1 MIDPSIATA
10 YLYSRESHCILIIQL
25 ARCAAA
31 RTTSVS
37 LALMATPG
45 SAPDSY
51 LLLLI
56 LLLLCPL
63 AVPCSGD
70 GGYDVVSVARSGSA
84 LSARLEL
91 VGETPTDTQR
101 LSLTARQV

>member
-1 MIDPSIATA
+1 
-10 YLYSRESHCILIIQL
+10 
-25 ARCAAA
+25 
-31 RTTSVS
+31 
-37 LALMATPG
+37 MATPG

-56 LLLLCPL
+56 LLLVCPL
-63 AVPCSGD
+63 VVPWSGD
-70 GGYDVVSVARSGSA
+70 RGYDVVSVARSGSA

-91 VGETPTDTQR
+91 VGETPAASSDTQR

>member
-1 MIDPSIATA
+1 
-10 YLYSRESHCILIIQL
+10 
-25 ARCAAA
+25 
-31 RTTSVS
+31 
-37 LALMATPG
+37 MATPG

-91 VGETPTDTQR
+91 VGETPTAGSDTQR